1 MTEPFFSVVIP
12 AYNASAI
19 ISRCL
24 DSVASQ
30 TEKSF
35 EIIVVDDGSLDDTGK
50 AVESWAQQHID
61 IPLTLIAKNNGGP
74 ASARNEAIRHAKGK
88 YVCFLDVDDSW
99 LPEKLSEVHGE
110 IEENQGRSDVYTH
123 DVIFVENDKERL
135 MECGPE
141 RDYLE
146 MLEMGN
152 CLITS
157 ATVVA
162 RKALIE
168 VGLFDERKDFIG
180 TEDFDMWLKLL
191 HSGRVFIYIHQ
202 ALTRYWVMDSSLS
215 QDYDKITLH
224 HQAVIGSHVSR
235 LDMSKADKTQL
246 LRTSD
251 YHLYLNIGRRLQIS
265 RHHKRA
271 AYFFKMALSK
281 NPFSVKTWIAATGNK
296 LGLGMRNPLRK
307 TLPQ

>member
-35 EIIVVDDGSLDDTGK
+35 EIVIVDDGSSDATSQS
-50 AVESWAQQHID
+50 VEQWSRQHAEIR
-61 IPLTLIAKNNGGP
+61 LNLIKKKNGGP
-74 ASARNEAIRHAKGK
+74 ASARNEAIRHANGG
-88 YVCFLDVDDSW
+88 YVCFLDVDDCW
-99 LPEKLSEVHGE
+99 LPEKLAEVRGE
-110 IEENQGRSDVYTH
+110 IDENQGRSDVYTH
-123 DVIFVENDKERL
+123 DVIFVENEKERL

-146 MLEMGN
+146 MLKMGN

-157 ATVVA
+157 ATVVSK
-162 RKALIE
+162 KALLE
-168 VGLFDERKDFIG
+168 VGLFDERRDFIG

-191 HSGRVFIYIHQ
+191 RSGRTFTYIHQ

-224 HQAVIGSHVSR
+224 HQAVIESHVSSF
-235 LDMSKADKTQL
+235 DMPKSDKTQL
-246 LRTSD
+246 LRVSD

-271 AYFFKMALSK
+271 AYFFRVALSK

-296 LGLGMRNPLRK
+296 LGLRMRNPLRK